1 MHDFIIRIMILLA
14 IDTKL
19 NQIDSAFS
27 HRFVLCFLSFILL
40 LLPIGLNSQNTL
52 GFLMTSNDIYS

>member
-1 MHDFIIRIMILLA
+1 MILLA